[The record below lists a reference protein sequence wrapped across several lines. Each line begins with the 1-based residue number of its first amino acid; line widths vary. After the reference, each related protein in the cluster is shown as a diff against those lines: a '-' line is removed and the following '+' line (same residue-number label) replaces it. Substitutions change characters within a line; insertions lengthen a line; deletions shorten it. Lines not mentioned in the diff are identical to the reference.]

1 MTPGKLTPPIAGWQ
15 RANVL
20 SAAEYLRDLLKRNPA
35 EAKAQVVYEGLLE
48 VLDPV
53 RRAVRQQRELAG
65 AAKAAIRE
73 RRSGIDRRVSGG
85 RRPARRRRA
94 PRRRSPQ
101 ELRAPPPLSTTGR
114 ADAECYIP

>member
-20 SAAEYLRDLLKRNPA
+20 AAAEYLRDLLKRSPT
-35 EAKAQVVYEGLLE
+35 ETKAQVVYEGLLE

-73 RRSGIDRRVSGG
+73 RRSGIDRRVSGE
-85 RRPARRRRA
+85 RRKASLGPPGGVERRAANRRKSTERRRR
-94 PRRRSPQ
+94 
-101 ELRAPPPLSTTGR
+101 
-114 ADAECYIP
+114 

>member
-1 MTPGKLTPPIAGWQ
+1 MTPGKLTPPITGWQ

-20 SAAEYLRDLLKRNPA
+20 AAAEYLRDLLKRQPA
-35 EAKAQVVYEGLLE
+35 ETKAQVVYEGLLE

-73 RRSGIDRRVSGG
+73 RRSGMDRRAGG
-85 RRPARRRRA
+85 DRRKATAGPPGGVERRRADRRRSTERRRR
-94 PRRRSPQ
+94 
-101 ELRAPPPLSTTGR
+101 
-114 ADAECYIP
+114 

>member
-1 MTPGKLTPPIAGWQ
+1 MTPGKLTPPVAGWQ

-20 SAAEYLRDLLKRNPA
+20 AATEYLRDLIKRHPG

-73 RRSGIDRRVSGG
+73 RRSGIDRRISGE
-85 RRPARRRRA
+85 RRKADAGAPGGVERRAGNRRKSTERRRR
-94 PRRRSPQ
+94 
-101 ELRAPPPLSTTGR
+101 
-114 ADAECYIP
+114 